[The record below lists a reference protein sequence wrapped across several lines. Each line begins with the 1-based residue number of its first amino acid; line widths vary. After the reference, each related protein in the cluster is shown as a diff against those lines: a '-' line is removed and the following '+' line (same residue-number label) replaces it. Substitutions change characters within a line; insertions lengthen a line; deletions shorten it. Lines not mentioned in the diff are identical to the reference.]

1 MPHQPE
7 VLFVSP
13 VVPAFTGN
21 GLAMRADFML
31 QALAARCAVSLLA
44 FRLYAGPAEDVPP
57 ELRRLCRRVAIAPP
71 PRRANRPSW
80 WARQAGVLAPFRRAP
95 FDTVHVFR
103 LATLP
108 LVRWVMESRRPR
120 PRLHLDLDDIESLTH
135 ARIAELCR
143 ANGDGP
149 SAMIEDARAKGA
161 LAAEQEALRTV
172 DRVYV
177 CSEADRLL
185 LARRGGSAEIRL
197 LPNGVNI
204 PAVLPLPVS
213 PPFRFLFIGTLGYYP
228 NEDAALLLCRS
239 IAPAVRRLSSIDVQF
254 DIAGSGASVR
264 LGEAARAA
272 DVRLLG
278 AVPEVRP
285 VYESSGALVTPLRA
299 GGGTRIKILE
309 ALSFGR
315 GVVSTSIGAEGLDVT
330 DGKEILIADSP
341 DEFAAAC
348 ARLALDRDLQ
358 TSLAARGRDFVN
370 IHHSRVAIERCLDE
384 RSG

>member
-1 MPHQPE
+1 VRGRAE

-21 GLAMRADFML
+21 GLAMRAGL
-31 QALAARCAVSLLA
+31 VLEALSARCAVSLLV
-44 FRLYAGPAEDVPP
+44 FRLYAGPAEDVAP
-57 ELRRLCRRVAIAPP
+57 ELRRVCSRVAVVPP
-71 PRRANRPSW
+71 PRRANRPGW
-80 WARQAGVLAPFRRAP
+80 WVRHAGALAPFRRAP
-95 FDTVHVFR
+95 FDAVHVFR

-108 LVRWVMESRRPR
+108 LVRWLMEGRRPR
-120 PRLHLDLDDIESLTH
+120 PRLDLDLDDIESVTH

-149 SAMIEDARAKGA
+149 AAIVEEAKAKAA
-161 LAAEQEALRTV
+161 LAAEQEALLTV
-172 DRVYV
+172 DRVYL
-177 CSEADRLL
+177 CSEADRQR
-185 LARRGGSAEIRL
+185 LARCGGSAELRV
-197 LPNGVNI
+197 LPNGVHI
-204 PAVLPLPVS
+204 PAVLPPPVS

-239 IAPAVRRLSSIDVQF
+239 IGPAIQRLSSMDVQF
-254 DIAGSGASVR
+254 DIAGGGASLR
-264 LGEAARAA
+264 LREAARAA
-272 DVRLLG
+272 GIRLLG

-285 VYESSGALVTPLRA
+285 VYESAGALVTPLRV

-315 GVVSTSIGAEGLDVT
+315 AVVSTSIGAEGLDVT
-330 DGKEILIADSP
+330 HGKEVLIADSP

-358 TSLAARGRDFVN
+358 TCLAARGRDFVN
-370 IHHSRVAIERCLDE
+370 ASYSRAAMERCLE
-384 RSG
+384 EPGG